1 MKNNEQKNKK
11 KKDEVKMKLF
21 TSFTEDKNVCN
32 QDSNKGERKIKN
44 IDEAILVATE
54 YKKIV
59 KTKKYWTL
67 NIAYRKCALSK
78 RFEESDKF
86 IENMKQ
92 INVGNFTVYSKKKL
106 VKIFERYPN
115 SEKSPLSL
123 S

>member
-59 KTKKYWTL
+59 KTKKY
-67 NIAYRKCALSK
+67 
-78 RFEESDKF
+78 
-86 IENMKQ
+86 
-92 INVGNFTVYSKKKL
+92 
-106 VKIFERYPN
+106 
-115 SEKSPLSL
+115 
-123 S
+123 

>member
-21 TSFTEDKNVCN
+21 TSFTEDKNVRN

-59 KTKKYWTL
+59 KTKQY
-67 NIAYRKCALSK
+67 
-78 RFEESDKF
+78 
-86 IENMKQ
+86 
-92 INVGNFTVYSKKKL
+92 
-106 VKIFERYPN
+106 
-115 SEKSPLSL
+115 
-123 S
+123 